1 MAYLPPLICRRR
13 DEDTAAI
20 RVSNLSEN
28 VQDNDLQDLFRPFG
42 HIARIFLAKDK
53 MTGQCKGFAFINYY
67 KCVPI
72 TVLSCWQALQRPRC
86 R

>member
-1 MAYLPPLICRRR
+1 MKLLNCISSFLICRRR

-67 KCVPI
+67 KCVSI
-72 TVLSCWQALQRPRC
+72 TYR
-86 R
+86 

>member
-1 MAYLPPLICRRR
+1 MSPLAASVLPMLVDGISSPLICRRR

-67 KCVPI
+67 KCV
-72 TVLSCWQALQRPRC
+72 
-86 R
+86 

>member
-1 MAYLPPLICRRR
+1 MHDLMSCGISSPLTCRRR

-67 KCVPI
+67 KCV
-72 TVLSCWQALQRPRC
+72 
-86 R
+86 